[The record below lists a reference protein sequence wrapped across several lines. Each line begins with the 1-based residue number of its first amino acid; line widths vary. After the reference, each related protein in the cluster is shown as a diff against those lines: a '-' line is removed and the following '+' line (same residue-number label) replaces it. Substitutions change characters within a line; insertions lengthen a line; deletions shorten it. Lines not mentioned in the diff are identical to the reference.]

1 MISFEQ
7 LNEDTMKHT
16 AQHRSALKCGKPIK
30 NTKVNYFFLKCESFF
45 FAHFHFQDLLTGLVK
60 SENRLKIE
68 NI

>member
-1 MISFEQ
+1 MRKANQKHKSQLFLFEVR
-7 LNEDTMKHT
+7 K
-16 AQHRSALKCGKPIK
+16 
-30 NTKVNYFFLKCESFF
+30 FF